1 MALEE
6 VTNNSDTLI
15 ASIIT
20 DIGQLGQWI
29 QAIGLVIILWII
41 FEIIILINNRIKRK
55 RLYAIEEKLESIEDK
70 IDKILKNKK

>member
-41 FEIIILINNRIKRK
+41 FEIIILINNRIKK
-55 RLYAIEEKLESIEDK
+55 KNLYAIY
-70 IDKILKNKK
+70 